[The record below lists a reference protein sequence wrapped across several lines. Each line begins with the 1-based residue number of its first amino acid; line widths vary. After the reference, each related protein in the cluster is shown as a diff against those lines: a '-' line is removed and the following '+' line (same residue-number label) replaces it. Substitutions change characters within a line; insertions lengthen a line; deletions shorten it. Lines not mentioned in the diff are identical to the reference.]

1 MVAHLGRDPWPAREL
16 VAPRPHLRRWIDRMA
31 SPKPGAG
38 DSPHADEVVPAS
50 LKPVFQA
57 IVDEF
62 LPLLDGI
69 NQQVWAALPALP
81 PGKALRRGLADVELP
96 MGDARFKRSAL
107 PYTLWM
113 AQRALDVYQAMS
125 PADQNQVHAW
135 LSSLGGERLLAMTI
149 PRLRLQ
155 GLRVLPEPAAS

>member
-38 DSPHADEVVPAS
+38 DSPHAGEVVPAS

-62 LPLLDGI
+62 LPLLEGI
-69 NQQVWAALPALP
+69 NQQVWTALPALP

-96 MGDARFKRSAL
+96 MAMPASSAQ
-107 PYTLWM
+107 PCRTRCGWRN
-113 AQRALDVYQAMS
+113 AHSMS
-125 PADQNQVHAW
+125 TRP
-135 LSSLGGERLLAMTI
+135 
-149 PRLRLQ
+149 
-155 GLRVLPEPAAS
+155 